1 MSETITYLIRHREIP
16 IYITNKP
23 SDSNPEVSY
32 STNRSRAREFN
43 GMEEASINMDYHIAI
58 KKVVTETVKY
68 EEVDYDWTII
78 IWAT

>member
-1 MSETITYLIRHREIP
+1 MSEKITYLIRHKEIP

-23 SDSNPEVSY
+23 SDSNPEVNY

-58 KKVVTETVKY
+58 KKTVKETIEY
-68 EEVDYDWTII
+68 KEVEHDWFCRKV
-78 IWAT
+78 

>member
-23 SDSNPEVSY
+23 SDSNPEVNY
-32 STNRSRAREFN
+32 STSCNRAREFN

-68 EEVDYDWTII
+68 EEVDYD
-78 IWAT
+78 

>member
-1 MSETITYLIRHREIP
+1 MNETITYLIRHKDIP

-23 SDSNPEVSY
+23 SGNNPEVNY

-58 KKVVTETVKY
+58 KKTVKETIEY
-68 EEVDYDWTII
+68 KEVEHG
-78 IWAT
+78 